1 MVPAGFL
8 ELRLKQNN
16 YEDVRRHPPESL
28 IGWVFSVS
36 EENMS
41 TERGKENGSRKS
53 IAGSMLAAACTLLAV
68 VAMSPDAYAGFGS
81 EMSNVGSI
89 IQKLAVCGGALGP
102 AFSGM
107 ELAYGDE
114 QTAAKAKKKIIVI
127 IAATAAVFA
136 LPMVIQWAQGIASG
150 SAWSPQNMH

>member
-28 IGWVFSVS
+28 IGWVFFIS
-36 EENMS
+36 EEQMS
-41 TERGKENGSRKS
+41 TERKNGTGSGKNTIIS
-53 IAGSMLAAACTLLAV
+53 IIIAVCTILAV
-68 VAMSPDAYAGFGS
+68 VVLAPDAYAGFGS
-81 EMSNVGSI
+81 EMNNVGNI
-89 IQKLAVCGGALGP
+89 IQKLAVCGGALGL

-150 SAWSPQNMH
+150 SAWAPQNMH

>member
-28 IGWVFSVS
+28 IGWVFFIS
-36 EENMS
+36 EEQMS
-41 TERGKENGSRKS
+41 TERGKENGSRTS
-53 IAGSMLAAACTLLAV
+53 IAGSMLAAACTIFAV
-68 VAMSPDAYAGFGS
+68 VVLAPDAYAGFGS

-89 IQKLAVCGGALGP
+89 IQKLAVCGGALGL

-114 QTAAKAKKKIIVI
+114 QTAAKAKKKIVVI
-127 IAATAAVFA
+127 LAATAAVFA

>member
-1 MVPAGFL
+1 
-8 ELRLKQNN
+8 
-16 YEDVRRHPPESL
+16 
-28 IGWVFSVS
+28 
-36 EENMS
+36 MS
-41 TERGKENGSRKS
+41 TERKNGTGSGKNTIIS
-53 IAGSMLAAACTLLAV
+53 IITAVCTILAV
-68 VAMSPDAYAGFGS
+68 VVLAPDAYAGFGS
-81 EMSNVGSI
+81 EMNNVGNI
-89 IQKLAVCGGALGP
+89 IQKLAVCGGALGL

-114 QTAAKAKKKIIVI
+114 QTAAKAKRKIIVI

>member
-28 IGWVFSVS
+28 IGWVFFIS
-36 EENMS
+36 EEQMS

-89 IQKLAVCGGALGP
+89 IQKLAVCGGALGL

-150 SAWSPQNMH
+150 SAWAPQNMH

>member
-1 MVPAGFL
+1 
-8 ELRLKQNN
+8 
-16 YEDVRRHPPESL
+16 
-28 IGWVFSVS
+28 
-36 EENMS
+36 MS

-89 IQKLAVCGGALGP
+89 IQKLAVCGGALGL

-114 QTAAKAKKKIIVI
+114 QTAAKAKKKIVVI
-127 IAATAAVFA
+127 LAATAAVFA

>member
-28 IGWVFSVS
+28 IGWVFFIS
-36 EENMS
+36 EEQMS

-89 IQKLAVCGGALGP
+89 IQKLAVCGGALGL

-114 QTAAKAKKKIIVI
+114 QTAAKAKKKIVVI
-127 IAATAAVFA
+127 LAATAAVFA

>member
-41 TERGKENGSRKS
+41 TERKNGTGSRKNKV
-53 IAGSMLAAACTLLAV
+53 ISMLAAACTLLAV

-89 IQKLAVCGGALGP
+89 IQKLAVCGGALGL

-114 QTAAKAKKKIIVI
+114 QTAAKAKKKIVVI
-127 IAATAAVFA
+127 LAATAAVFA

-150 SAWSPQNMH
+150 SAWAPQNMH

>member
-1 MVPAGFL
+1 
-8 ELRLKQNN
+8 
-16 YEDVRRHPPESL
+16 
-28 IGWVFSVS
+28 
-36 EENMS
+36 MS
-41 TERGKENGSRKS
+41 TERGKENGSRTS

-89 IQKLAVCGGALGP
+89 IQKLAVCGGALGL

-114 QTAAKAKKKIIVI
+114 QTAAKAKRKIIVI

>member
-1 MVPAGFL
+1 
-8 ELRLKQNN
+8 
-16 YEDVRRHPPESL
+16 
-28 IGWVFSVS
+28 
-36 EENMS
+36 MS
-41 TERGKENGSRKS
+41 TERGKDNGTRKS

-81 EMSNVGSI
+81 EMNNVGNI
-89 IQKLAVCGGALGP
+89 IQKLAVCGGALGL

-150 SAWSPQNMH
+150 SAWAPQNMH